1 MLFIEILLN
10 CAPDL
15 PGGVTF
21 VDRHREAAVSSE
33 ADIKKELKVSESS
46 I

>member
-1 MLFIEILLN
+1 MS

-33 ADIKKELKVSESS
+33 ADIKKELKVSEKQGM
-46 I
+46 